1 VNSRERE
8 QLRRLKNTIMG
19 AGHRL
24 SLLGGS
30 PEVPAAQARTLS
42 ELAGQLARTAQR
54 LERLL
59 SGLDADG

>member
-1 VNSRERE
+1 MTGTAE

-24 SLLGGS
+24 SLLAGDKALS
-30 PEVPAAQARTLS
+30 RDEAVALQQIAAELS
-42 ELAGQLARTAQR
+42 DSAQR

-59 SGLDADG
+59 SRIRARG

>member
-1 VNSRERE
+1 VKSRERE

-24 SLLGGS
+24 SLLGES
-30 PEVPAAQARTLS
+30 AELPAAQARTLS
-42 ELAGQLARTAQR
+42 ELGGELARTAQR